1 MKNTFVPPNGP
12 PDAKIALVGEQ
23 PGVQEIRGR
32 PPRGFIGPA
41 GQLLDECLSMCKIS
55 RNSCYIT
62 NVIKDLDAEIGHYIY
77 LDLRKSKFSIHSEG
91 MQYINELGEEL
102 KQLKPNIIVAFGNI
116 PLVALT
122 GRLGITKW
130 HGSIIESTLIPG
142 IKVIPVFHPSS
153 VLHGAYLNKPLI
165 VEDLQRAKAE
175 SEYPSFRQIPRYI
188 SIRPTFDEAIMTLNY
203 AYECGL
209 RGQTLCT
216 DIEVINGEIDCFSI
230 GWSYQNSLC
239 IPLRYS
245 KGDYF
250 TEEQEL
256 QIMLSIGRIL
266 EDERIS
272 KVNANFIF
280 DLQFYFRK
288 YGIRPKGTIHCT
300 QIAQKISFPDF
311 PAGLDFVT
319 NQYTD
324 IPYYKADGKQWMK
337 MGAGTWESWWNYN
350 GLDGIVPVEA
360 IPKQLEVLRK
370 QGNLETYDR
379 QRKLIEPLL
388 YMGER
393 GIRIDVQG
401 MENYRIE
408 QQKLKDQLEE
418 DFKREVGHEINPRSS
433 DQVQDY
439 FYKEC
444 GLKPYK
450 NKTTHESTADVDALK
465 RIFRLNVKGSKAARI
480 LLDYRGQDTRI
491 SRYLNIGKIDPD
503 GRYRSSYKPV
513 GASTGRLSSGE
524 TIFGTGGNQ
533 QNWPHDLLRFFSFDE
548 GYLGYSLDLSQFQN
562 RIVAYVGGVTA
573 QIKAFEEGI
582 DLHSMTSAI
591 IHHKRYEEISNKDG
605 SSPLGDGRQSER
617 YWGKKGNHA
626 INFDVQYKTFALKN
640 EMPEWEAKKIL
651 LDLHK
656 GYPEIKGGYHAL
668 IQTMLKHNR
677 TVINLFGRS
686 RLFLG
691 PIFSSYNTPMS
702 VCEDT
707 YREAYVQM
715 AQSTEADKMNE
726 QGVEFVYYNQ
736 QWFKPVEILAQIHD
750 SLTFQIPL
758 SIPFIDHAR
767 MVLMIKQSLETPLV
781 WRDQEIPCPA
791 DLVIGL
797 NMYKESST
805 SKEFKSKNIP
815 NTPEL
820 LAEKIE
826 ETYNEIRSRQ
836 E

>member
-1 MKNTFVPPNGP
+1 MRNTFVPPNGLP
-12 PDAKIALVGEQ
+12 EAKLAFVGEQ
-23 PGVQEIRGR
+23 PGVQEIKGR

-41 GQLLDECLSMCKIS
+41 GQLLDECLAMCKIA

-62 NVIKDLDAEIGHYIY
+62 NVIKDLDAPLAHYIY
-77 LDLRKSKFSIHSEG
+77 LDLKKSKFQIHSEG
-91 MQYINELGEEL
+91 MTYIQELGEEL
-102 KQLKPNIIVAFGNI
+102 RKLKPNCVIAFGNI
-116 PLVALT
+116 PLIALT
-122 GRLGITKW
+122 GRMGITKW
-130 HGSIIESTLIPG
+130 RGSVIDSTLVPG
-142 IKVIPVFHPSS
+142 MKVLPSYHPSS

-165 VEDLQRAKAE
+165 CEDLQRAKAE
-175 SEYPSFRQIPRYI
+175 SEYPDIRKIPRYI
-188 SIRPTFDEAIMTLNY
+188 HIRPTFEEAIMTLNY
-203 AYECGL
+203 AFECGL

-230 GWSYQNSLC
+230 GWSYQNSMC
-239 IPLRYS
+239 IPLRWA

-250 TEEQEL
+250 TEQQEL
-256 QIMLSIGRIL
+256 QIMLGIARIL
-266 EDERIS
+266 ENERIS

-288 YGIRPKGTIHCT
+288 YGILPRGPIHCT

-350 GLDGIVPVEA
+350 GLDGIAPVEA
-360 IPKQLEVLRK
+360 IPKQLEVLKK
-370 QGNLETYDR
+370 QNNLGTYER

-393 GIRIDVQG
+393 GIRVDVQG
-401 MENYRIE
+401 MEEYKKTEKI
-408 QQKLKDQLEE
+408 KLDELILQIQ
-418 DFKREVGHEINPRSS
+418 REVGYSINPNSP
-433 DQVQDY
+433 DQLKKY
-439 FYKEC
+439 FYETC
-444 GLKPYK
+444 RIKPYK
-450 NKTTHESTADVDALK
+450 NKDTHESTTNVDALK
-465 RIFRLNVKGSKAARI
+465 RIFRLKCKGSEVAR
-480 LLDYRGQDTRI
+480 LMLDIRSLSKRI
-491 SRYLNIGKIDPD
+491 STYLNIGKVDPD

-513 GASTGRLSSGE
+513 GTTTGRLSSGE

-533 QNWPHDLLRFFSFDE
+533 QNWPHDLLRFFLFDE

-562 RIVAYVGGVTA
+562 RVVAYVGGVSS
-573 QIKAFEEGI
+573 QIRAFEEGI
-582 DLHSMTSAI
+582 DLHSMTAAI
-591 IHHKRYEEISNKDG
+591 IHHKLYEDISGKDG

-640 EMPEWEAKKIL
+640 EMPEWEAKQIL
-651 LDLHK
+651 YDLHK

-668 IQTMLKHNR
+668 IQSMLKKDR
-677 TVINLFGRS
+677 IVTNLFGRT

-691 PIFSSYNTPMS
+691 PVFTNINTPQS
-702 VCEDT
+702 ACEDT
-707 YREAYVQM
+707 FREAYVQM

-726 QGVEFVYYNQ
+726 QGVEFIYYNQ
-736 QWFKPVEILAQIHD
+736 QLFKPVEILAQIHD

-758 SIPFIDHAR
+758 SIPFIDHAQ
-767 MVLMIKQSLETPLV
+767 MILMIKQSLETPLV
-781 WRDQEIPCPA
+781 WRDREIPCPV

-797 NMYKESST
+797 NMYKEAKT
-805 SKEFKSKNIP
+805 SREFKSKNIP
-815 NTPEL
+815 GTPEL
-820 LAEKIE
+820 LAEKLE
-826 ETYNEIRSRQ
+826 ETYNGIRQ